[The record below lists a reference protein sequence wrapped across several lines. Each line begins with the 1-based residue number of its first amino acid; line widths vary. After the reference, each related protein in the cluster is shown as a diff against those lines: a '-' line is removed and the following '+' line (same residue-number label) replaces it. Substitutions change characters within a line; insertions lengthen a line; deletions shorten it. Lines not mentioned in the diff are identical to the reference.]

1 MFLSFLKSSA
11 YEIVVTII
19 YLINLLAV
27 LNLLF
32 REKRKTETTV
42 AWVMVLIGLP
52 ALGCILYLVF
62 GRGISK
68 DNMFKLK
75 EAEDKIIKKNIL
87 DIQSRLNHDH
97 KLNPN
102 IIEHRDMIYALANS
116 NDANFTTNN
125 DLKIYTNCNGF
136 FDSLLDE
143 LKNAKSYINIQF
155 YIFKDDEI
163 GNKIIDI
170 LIDKVKEG
178 VEVRLLYDAV
188 GSRLFTD
195 KSILKLKSSG
205 VKVGAFFPSFL
216 KIINFNLNYRN
227 HRKIVV
233 IDGNI
238 GFIGGN
244 NIGDEYLGK
253 DSKFGNWRDTHLKLT
268 GDCVRDLNIRFTLDW
283 RYTTKEDLDLNK
295 YFNETCH
302 TSDSNYRPK
311 KDIGIQ
317 IVSSGPDITDLD
329 EIKYGYIKMIQK
341 SKKYVY
347 IQSPYFILDQ
357 TLTDTLKIAC
367 LSGVDVRIMIP
378 SKPDHPFVYWASCSY
393 AGELLKFGA
402 KLYTYDE
409 NSFLHAKTIV
419 IDDSICSIGTANMD
433 IRSFELNFE
442 VNAFIYSSEIAK
454 QQRLIFA
461 NDMLNSKEIT
471 PELYNSRSSAMK
483 IKESISRLLSPVL

>member
-1 MFLSFLKSSA
+1 MNLHFFEKFG
-11 YEIVVTII
+11 YEIVLTAI
-19 YLINLLAV
+19 YLVNFFVI

-32 REKRKTETTV
+32 REKRGIETTI
-42 AWVMVLIGLP
+42 AWAMILIMIP
-52 ALGCILYLVF
+52 AFGFILYLLV
-62 GRGISK
+62 GRGVAK
-68 DNMFKLK
+68 DNMFKIK
-75 EAEDKIIKKNIL
+75 EAEDKIIKNNIL
-87 DIQSRLNHDH
+87 DTHIRLEYGD
-97 KLNPN
+97 KLNSD

-125 DLKIYTNCNGF
+125 DLDIYAECNGF
-136 FDSLLDE
+136 FDSLLEE
-143 LKNAKSYINIQF
+143 LKNAKRYINIQF

-163 GNKIIDI
+163 GNKIINI
-170 LIDKVKEG
+170 LLDKAKEG
-178 VEVRLLYDAV
+178 VEIRLLYDEV
-188 GSRLFTD
+188 GSRLFSD
-195 KSILKLKSSG
+195 KSIQKLKNSG
-205 VKVGAFFPSFL
+205 VKIGAFFPSFM

-233 IDGNI
+233 IDGEI

-253 DSKFGNWRDTHLKLT
+253 DPKFGNWRDTHLKLT
-268 GDCVRDLNIRFTLDW
+268 GDCVRDLNIRFILDW

-295 YFNETCH
+295 YFNEKTLP
-302 TSDSNYRPK
+302 TREKSNK
-311 KDIGIQ
+311 NIGIQ

-341 SKKYVY
+341 AKKYVY
-347 IQSPYFILDQ
+347 IQSPYFILDN
-357 TLTDTLKIAC
+357 TLLETLKISC

-409 NSFLHAKTIV
+409 DAFLHAKTIV
-419 IDDSICSIGTANMD
+419 IDDAICSIGTANMD
-433 IRSFELNFE
+433 IRSFSLNFE
-442 VNAFIYSSEIAK
+442 VNAFIYSSEVAK
-454 QQRLIFA
+454 KQRLIFA
-461 NDMLNSKEIT
+461 NDILNSKEIT
-471 PELYNSRSSAMK
+471 SELYNSRSTSMR